1 MIRAFRGR
9 WPKVAPSAFVDES
22 AQIIGD
28 VEIGEDSSIW
38 MKAVVRG
45 DVNQIRIGRRTNV
58 QDGCVV
64 HVMQGTHPTRIGD
77 EVTIGHA
84 AIVHGCTVA
93 DRVLIGMGA
102 IVLNGV
108 EIGADCIIAAG
119 SLLTEG
125 FVVPPRSMVMGSPGR
140 IRRALS
146 DEEVAAI
153 LESAGNYVRYKRDYL

>member
-28 VEIGEDSSIW
+28 VEVGEDSSIW
-38 MKAVVRG
+38 MQAVVRG
-45 DVNQIRIGRRTNV
+45 DVNQIRIGRRANV

-77 EVTIGHA
+77 DVTIGHA
-84 AIVHGCTVA
+84 AIVHGCTVG

-108 EIGADCIIAAG
+108 QVGEDCIIAAG
-119 SLLTEG
+119 TLLTEG
-125 FVVPPRSMVMGSPGR
+125 FVVPPRSMVMGSPGKV
-140 IRRALS
+140 RRALS
-146 DEEVAAI
+146 DAEVAAI
-153 LESAGNYVRYKRDYL
+153 LESAANYVRYKGDYL